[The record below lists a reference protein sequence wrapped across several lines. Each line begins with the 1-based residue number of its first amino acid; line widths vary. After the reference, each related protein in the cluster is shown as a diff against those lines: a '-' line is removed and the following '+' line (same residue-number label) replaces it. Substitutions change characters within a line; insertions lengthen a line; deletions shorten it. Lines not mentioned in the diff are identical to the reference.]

1 MLRHSHPPE
10 SNPRHPSRRAL
21 LAFGAAAVG
30 SLSGCAS
37 IGPGTVSRDRID
49 YLSSI
54 GESWK
59 EQTLMNIVRL
69 RYGDA
74 PTFLEVSSVV
84 SGYTFQ
90 GQLSAGGQFGSAR
103 TNSLPRS
110 LATIGGNA
118 TYIDRPTIS
127 YTPIS
132 GDRFTRSMLR
142 PLSPQAVFELIEA
155 GYPGDSVLLVTTRGL
170 NGIRNRSSMGG
181 REHEADDRFYPL
193 VEALRRLQLSGSV
206 SIRRERRGQDE
217 VAHLIIARPPTTE
230 TQRDLAMVLGTLG
243 LRPDR
248 NGEITILAG
257 SLPRAPNELT
267 ILTRSMIEM
276 LVEIAAGIDV
286 PEADVAEGRTGP
298 SLRRPDAAHR
308 ADQPLIRV
316 RTSPSQPADAFAAVQ
331 YRDNWYWVDDRDF
344 ASKRAMTILMLFFS
358 LTETGVA
365 RQAPVLT
372 VPAN

>member
-1 MLRHSHPPE
+1 MQHDLHLPPCHRPL
-10 SNPRHPSRRAL
+10 SSRRSL

-30 SLSGCAS
+30 VLSGCAS

-49 YLSSI
+49 YLTSI

-59 EQTLMNIVRL
+59 EQTLMNVVRL

-90 GQLSAGGQFGSAR
+90 GQLAAGVQLGSGR
-103 TNSLPRS
+103 TNTLPRS
-110 LATIGGNA
+110 LTTIGGNA
-118 TYIDRPTIS
+118 TYVDRPTIS

-142 PLSPQAVFELIEA
+142 PIPPQAVFELIEA

-181 REHEADDRFYPL
+181 REHEADARFYPL
-193 VEALRRLQLSGSV
+193 VEALRRLQLSGAV
-206 SIRRERRGQDE
+206 SIRRERRGPDE
-217 VAHLIIARPPTTE
+217 IAHLIIARPSTE
-230 TQRDLAMVLGTLG
+230 ETRRDLEMVSATLG

-248 NGEITILAG
+248 NGEITIAPG
-257 SLPRAPNELT
+257 SLPRAPSELA
-267 ILTRSMIEM
+267 ILTRSMVEM

-286 PEADVAEGRTGP
+286 PEADVAAGRTGP

-316 RTSPSQPADAFAAVQ
+316 HTGPTEPGDAFAAVQ
-331 YRDNWYWVDDRDF
+331 YRDNRYWVDDRDF

-358 LTETGVA
+358 LTETGVV

-372 VPAN
+372 VPAS